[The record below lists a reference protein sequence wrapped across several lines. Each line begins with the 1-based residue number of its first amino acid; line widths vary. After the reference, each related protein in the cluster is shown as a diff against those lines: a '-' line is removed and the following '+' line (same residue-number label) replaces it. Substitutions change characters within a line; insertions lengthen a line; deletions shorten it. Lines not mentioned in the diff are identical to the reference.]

1 MRAGIS
7 FPYLLLSRY
16 LLPRPSRRTPR
27 NLAFFRRFP
36 RRAGCNPATPIV
48 VDEGGGGWVK
58 AGGREEGRRACRRT
72 SKRRR
77 ASYYIC
83 NIFAFTIFQLVCIL
97 EPLLPLSPT
106 LTWRSRFF
114 PLPVASFFLSAP
126 SLVDAALYAPS
137 SRFLLLRNV
146 VLARRDS
153 FIREFS
159 PLLFSKPLERGPQ
172 RIPFSQIIPKTR

>member
-7 FPYLLLSRY
+7 FPYLLPSRY

-48 VDEGGGGWVK
+48 VDEGGGGWAK
-58 AGGREEGRRACRRT
+58 AGREEGRRVCGRT
-72 SKRRR
+72 NERRR

-97 EPLLPLSPT
+97 EPFLPLSPT
-106 LTWRSRFF
+106 LTHLTLTIF

-137 SRFLLLRNV
+137 SLFLLL
-146 VLARRDS
+146 A
-153 FIREFS
+153 
-159 PLLFSKPLERGPQ
+159 PQ
-172 RIPFSQIIPKTR
+172 RRSHTPR